1 MGKRFIKVIEKRKGA
16 IYMRIKLIHFFLK
29 VMTIIFLFQLIVAPN
44 VSLAEDAEKKTSIG
58 EIVSQGDSFVSK
70 GKILID
76 QDKLNASQSQIFNI
90 LLAIGIV
97 LTVIVGGYLGIKLM
111 MASAEDKAKIKE
123 MMIPYVLGCVVIY
136 GAFGIW
142 KIVITVLDQIA

>member
-1 MGKRFIKVIEKRKGA
+1 MKEKR
-16 IYMRIKLIHFFLK
+16 IKIFLS

-44 VSLAEDAEKKTSIG
+44 ISFAEDDEKKVSIG
-58 EIVSQGDSFVSK
+58 DIVSQGDSFVSE

-76 QDKLNASQSQIFNI
+76 QEKLNESQSQIFNI
-90 LLAIGIV
+90 LLAIGVV
-97 LTVIVGGYLGIKLM
+97 LTVVVGGYLGIKFM

-123 MMIPYVLGCVVIY
+123 TMIPYVLGCVVIY

-142 KIVITVLDQIA
+142 KIIITVLDQIA

>member
-1 MGKRFIKVIEKRKGA
+1 
-16 IYMRIKLIHFFLK
+16 MRIKLIHFFLK

-90 LLAIGIV
+90 LLAIGVV
-97 LTVIVGGYLGIKLM
+97 LTVVVGGYLGIKFM

-123 MMIPYVLGCVVIY
+123 TMIPYVLGCVVIY

-142 KIVITVLDQIA
+142 KIIITVLDQVA

>member
-1 MGKRFIKVIEKRKGA
+1 MKEKR
-16 IYMRIKLIHFFLK
+16 IKIFLS

-44 VSLAEDAEKKTSIG
+44 ISFAEDDEKKVSIG
-58 EIVSQGDSFVSK
+58 DIVSQGDSFVSE

-76 QDKLNASQSQIFNI
+76 QEKLNESQSQIFNI
-90 LLAIGIV
+90 LLAIGVV
-97 LTVIVGGYLGIKLM
+97 LTVVVGGYLGIKFM

-123 MMIPYVLGCVVIY
+123 TMIPYVLGCVVIY

-142 KIVITVLDQIA
+142 KIIITVLDQVA

>member
-1 MGKRFIKVIEKRKGA
+1 
-16 IYMRIKLIHFFLK
+16 MRIKLIHFFLK

-70 GKILID
+70 GKILVD

-142 KIVITVLDQIA
+142 KIVITILDQIA

>member
-1 MGKRFIKVIEKRKGA
+1 
-16 IYMRIKLIHFFLK
+16 MRIKLIHFFLK
-29 VMTIIFLFQLIVAPN
+29 VMTIISLFQLIVAPN

>member
-1 MGKRFIKVIEKRKGA
+1 MKEKR
-16 IYMRIKLIHFFLK
+16 IKIFLS

-44 VSLAEDAEKKTSIG
+44 ISFAEDDEKKVSIG
-58 EIVSQGDSFVSK
+58 DIVSQGDSFISE

-76 QDKLNASQSQIFNI
+76 QEKLNESQSQIFNI
-90 LLAIGIV
+90 LLAIGVV
-97 LTVIVGGYLGIKLM
+97 LTVVVGGYLGIKFM

-123 MMIPYVLGCVVIY
+123 TMIPYVLGCVVIY

-142 KIVITVLDQIA
+142 KIIITVLDQVA

>member
-1 MGKRFIKVIEKRKGA
+1 
-16 IYMRIKLIHFFLK
+16 
-29 VMTIIFLFQLIVAPN
+29 MTIIFLFQLIVAPN

-90 LLAIGIV
+90 LLAIGVV
-97 LTVIVGGYLGIKLM
+97 LTVVVGGYLGIKFM

-123 MMIPYVLGCVVIY
+123 TMIPYVLGCVVIY

-142 KIVITVLDQIA
+142 KIIITVLDQIA